1 MNLREVGDGLVT
13 MPPQDDKL
21 KTGNAGFKNE
31 TKM

>member
-21 KTGNAGFKNE
+21 KTGNAGFQK
-31 TKM
+31 